1 MGYSIIFETYI
12 VKLPDGRIIHF
23 DRSGCNN
30 DNVGR
35 KQNEFTG
42 KIYNVDDFIK
52 YAEKFKVGSKP
63 KKEAD
68 YFDMRIGN
76 RYVTF
81 YDYGKYLLRKLKR
94 AENLDDFL
102 NNTIFNASYC
112 KAIELLN
119 PEHKDLT
126 LEEFNDLYYHSP
138 NGVCISWRRIMEHP
152 NTTDEIIRCIE
163 DGKPMEF
170 YIKRRKI

>member
-30 DNVGR
+30 DNMGR

-63 KKEAD
+63 KK
-68 YFDMRIGN
+68 
-76 RYVTF
+76 
-81 YDYGKYLLRKLKR
+81 KL
-94 AENLDDFL
+94 
-102 NNTIFNASYC
+102 TIS
-112 KAIELLN
+112 I
-119 PEHKDLT
+119 
-126 LEEFNDLYYHSP
+126 
-138 NGVCISWRRIMEHP
+138 
-152 NTTDEIIRCIE
+152 
-163 DGKPMEF
+163 
-170 YIKRRKI
+170 

>member
-52 YAEKFKVGSKP
+52 YTE
-63 KKEAD
+63 
-68 YFDMRIGN
+68 
-76 RYVTF
+76 
-81 YDYGKYLLRKLKR
+81 
-94 AENLDDFL
+94 
-102 NNTIFNASYC
+102 
-112 KAIELLN
+112 
-119 PEHKDLT
+119 
-126 LEEFNDLYYHSP
+126 
-138 NGVCISWRRIMEHP
+138 
-152 NTTDEIIRCIE
+152 EIIRCIE
-163 DGKPMEF
+163 DNKPMGF
-170 YIKRRKI
+170 YIRRKI